1 MIEAYLRS
9 DGRKGIRN
17 VVAVAYLVECAHH
30 VARRIVDKADDPD
43 VHLIGFPGCFPNAYA
58 GKIMRAIA
66 THPNVGGMVLV
77 SLGCES
83 FDREG
88 LREAVEASGRPVE
101 LLVIQEEGGTAAT
114 IERGL
119 AAVERVRAEAAHTP
133 RTPMRLN
140 ELIIGTICGGSDG
153 TSGVTA
159 NPAVG
164 RAFDRLVAEGAT
176 CIFEE
181 TGELIG
187 CEAIMAERA
196 VTPELGR
203 ELEACVEKAER
214 YYSIMG
220 FGSFAPGNAEGGLTT
235 LEEKSMGA
243 YCKSGSSP
251 ISGIVKPGDVP
262 PTGGLYLLDV
272 VPDGEPRFGF
282 PNISDNAEIVELIAC
297 GAHMTLFTTGRGSVV
312 GSAISPV
319 IKICANPE
327 TARRLAADMDID
339 AGRILEGKATLADL
353 GEEIH
358 AKVLAVAEG
367 ERTVSEELGHQ
378 EFILTYKA
386 FDPLGPSCLPL
397 GAGGRA

>member
-119 AAVERVRAEAAHTP
+119 AAVERVRAEAAQTP
-133 RTPMRLN
+133 RTPMRLD

-203 ELEACVEKAER
+203 ALEACVEKAER